1 MQQLQSISWII
12 YAVLSAIF
20 AALTSI
26 LAKVGITGLNS
37 NLATAIRTAVVLLM
51 SWGMV
56 FVVGAQGEI
65 KNITGKSWL
74 FLVLSGL
81 ATGASWLCYYRALQT
96 GQVSR
101 VAPIDK
107 LSVVLTVILA
117 MLLLGE
123 RPGPKAVAGCVLI
136 GAGVLLMA
144 L

>member
-1 MQQLQSISWII
+1 MWLPF
-12 YAVLSAIF
+12 ALLSALF
-20 AALTSI
+20 AALTAI
-26 LAKVGITGLNS
+26 LAKLGIEGVDS
-37 NLATAIRTAVVLLM
+37 NLATALRTTVVLVM
-51 SWGMV
+51 AWGMV
-56 FVVGAQGEI
+56 LLTGAQSGLAGI
-65 KNITGKSWL
+65 SRRSWV

-136 GAGVLLMA
+136 GAGVLLMG